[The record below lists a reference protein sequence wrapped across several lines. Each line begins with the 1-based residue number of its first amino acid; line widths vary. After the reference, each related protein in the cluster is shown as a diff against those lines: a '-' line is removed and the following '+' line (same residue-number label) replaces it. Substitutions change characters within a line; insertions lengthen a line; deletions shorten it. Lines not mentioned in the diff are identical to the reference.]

1 MYFLS
6 SHYSQAV
13 KTWLKTDE
21 KTTCSIWI
29 MILYRE
35 KSNYNKKTQTKLFYV
50 KYLCDVNT
58 HSGGK
63 NLWISSNCIVSPLR
77 KHNNRSSTIVS
88 GLKSRKS
95 KNLKVKIFK
104 SNLLFTIFNNI
115 FRQHVSKRIRG
126 LRYRNLYGKI
136 QISLLC
142 IYFPVRCS
150 GLHIYSPEVDRMC
163 IVHCA
168 RVSS

>member
-1 MYFLS
+1 M
-6 SHYSQAV
+6 
-13 KTWLKTDE
+13 
-21 KTTCSIWI
+21 
-29 MILYRE
+29 
-35 KSNYNKKTQTKLFYV
+35 
-50 KYLCDVNT
+50 

-104 SNLLFTIFNNI
+104 SRRKAEFTEEHRMKLAPLTSLSLILLFTIFNNI

-126 LRYRNLYGKI
+126 LGYRNLYGKI

-150 GLHIYSPEVDRMC
+150 GLHIYSPEVDCMCIVMC
-163 IVHCA
+163 IVHGFP
-168 RVSS
+168 VSTFLKRAQA